1 MVGRNSVRRPAER
14 PELRTVPGAR
24 EPTSSPSVQQLL
36 ALQRA
41 AGNAAVSRALLQREM
56 TEEQAAEK
64 VKGLTTVTAGGGGVP
79 ITTDSHRS
87 HFLRAGKDF
96 FGSYDATIGWFSS
109 IRAAAVPGGIFLHD
123 SAAKRL
129 EAVNA
134 AMGKEMP
141 GRGGGFQLRAEFT
154 ANTHYSRLSHH
165 TLGLAVDYD
174 PKDMVK
180 IGSPRTEVNAAGN
193 TVETSHNSD
202 FLQAVTGEQSHA
214 DLTDANRRA
223 LIKQMG
229 DTTAAGGELGKVKG
243 ADQLLANITSETDRM
258 ASASAAF
265 QKSLGDQRDKFLA
278 LRDRYL
284 AAKNPGEKKQVMEEV
299 PAAVQPWV
307 DALGNAEQSLRGTAT
322 AAGLDPDK
330 LPSEAVL
337 NGRVA
342 AKRKTAQAATDMG
355 LRYKPAEG
363 EEPKPLTDKDRAVL
377 EGWEKELGLG
387 GTETPLLRCA
397 YVAAVSD
404 AHARNLATVAG
415 ADVKLKRY
423 AELKKMLVS
432 DPVWLFGTSKGKKE
446 SNPSLAQMVESGF
459 FNPGKPGPGTDD
471 GGNFDAKFI
480 QEMAKHGFDV
490 GFAWGGAATDSM
502 HFELVTDKLMN

>member
-1 MVGRNSVRRPAER
+1 M
-14 PELRTVPGAR
+14 
-24 EPTSSPSVQQLL
+24 
-36 ALQRA
+36 
-41 AGNAAVSRALLQREM
+41 
-56 TEEQAAEK
+56 
-64 VKGLTTVTAGGGGVP
+64 
-79 ITTDSHRS
+79 
-87 HFLRAGKDF
+87 GKD
-96 FGSYDATIGWFSS
+96 
-109 IRAAAVPGGIFLHD
+109 
-123 SAAKRL
+123 
-129 EAVNA
+129 
-134 AMGKEMP
+134 MP
-141 GRGGGFQLRAEFT
+141 GRGGGFQLRAGFT

-258 ASASAAF
+258 AEASAAF

-307 DALGNAEQSLRGTAT
+307 DARERGTVAT
-322 AAGLDPDK
+322 RDRHRGGAGPGQA
-330 LPSEAVL
+330 PSEDVVKA
-337 NGRVA
+337 RVA
-342 AKRKTAQAATDMG
+342 ARRKTAQAATDMG

-363 EEPKPLTDKDRAVL
+363 KEQKPLTDKDRVVL
-377 EGWEKELGLG
+377 EGWEKGSSSWAG
-387 GTETPLLRCA
+387 RRRRSSAAPTSRRSPTPGR
-397 YVAAVSD
+397 
-404 AHARNLATVAG
+404 ATWPRWRV
-415 ADVKLKRY
+415 R
-423 AELKKMLVS
+423 
-432 DPVWLFGTSKGKKE
+432 TS
-446 SNPSLAQMVESGF
+446 SSSATPS
-459 FNPGKPGPGTDD
+459 
-471 GGNFDAKFI
+471 
-480 QEMAKHGFDV
+480 
-490 GFAWGGAATDSM
+490 
-502 HFELVTDKLMN
+502 